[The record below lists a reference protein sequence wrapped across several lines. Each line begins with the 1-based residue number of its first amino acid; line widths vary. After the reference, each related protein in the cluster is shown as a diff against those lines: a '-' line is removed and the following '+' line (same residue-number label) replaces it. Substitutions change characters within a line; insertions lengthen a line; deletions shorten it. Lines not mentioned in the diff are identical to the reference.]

1 MSSLAEQKTSLDRE
15 QVALKA
21 VARIL
26 QNWRLS
32 LSDAARLVD
41 MSLSTWKRAKE
52 PGFKGDLTQDQ
63 MLRLSAIIGVY
74 KSLNL
79 YFSDSIASQW
89 MTLPNKGPL
98 FDGARPLDIAL
109 EGGLPQLIR
118 IRSYLDAL
126 RGGM

>member
-1 MSSLAEQKTSLDRE
+1 MSALAEPKTPLNRE
-15 QVALKA
+15 RVALKA
-21 VARIL
+21 VARVIED
-26 QNWRLS
+26 WGLS

-41 MSLSTWKRAKE
+41 MSLSTWKRAKA
-52 PGFKGDLTQDQ
+52 PGFKGDLTHDQ
-63 MLRLSAIIGVY
+63 MLRLSAIIGIY

-89 MTLPNKGPL
+89 MVLPNQGPL
-98 FDGARPLDIAL
+98 FQGQKPIDVAL